1 MVTPEPAKAGDQAIH
16 MDEHPSPNQ
25 AGLAQSEQWDQD
37 VMQRLMDVSLG
48 IAAAGH
54 DLKNLLTVA
63 YANIQ
68 IATTEMTVVPR
79 ELTSGMQ
86 AISGATTLLHHLTQR
101 GSNSDT
107 GYSSDVPVVVQETLL
122 FSRVLWTH
130 IQDLVVTTEVQA
142 IPRAAIRAHDLQRIL
157 LNLILNAARAMPNGG
172 HLQISMTFDGSMVAV
187 TVQDS
192 GPGMDAVT
200 LRAIR
205 QPFAEQR
212 AEGVGLGLAS
222 CRLLIE
228 QAHGQMEIASVLGA
242 GTSVTLR
249 IPAAGYST
257 ALN

>member
-1 MVTPEPAKAGDQAIH
+1 MVTPDSSKIGTQATNA
-16 MDEHPSPNQ
+16 DENILPTDN
-25 AGLAQSEQWDQD
+25 GLMQSEQWDQD
-37 VMQRLMDVSLG
+37 VRQRLLDVALG

-63 YANIQ
+63 YANLQ
-68 IATTEMTVVPR
+68 MATSEMAVVPR

-86 AISGATTLLHHLTQR
+86 AITRATVLLHDLMQR
-101 GSNSDT
+101 SNKPNS
-107 GYSSDVPVVVQETLL
+107 GQSSDVPVVVQETLL
-122 FSRVLWTH
+122 FSRVLWTQ
-130 IQDLVVTTEVQA
+130 IQDLVVTTEVQV
-142 IPRAAIRAHDLQRIL
+142 IPHAAIRAHDLQRIL

-172 HLQISMTFDGSMVAV
+172 RLQIRMAFDGSMVTV
-187 TVQDS
+187 TVEDS
-192 GPGMDAVT
+192 GSGMDAAT
-200 LRAIR
+200 LRAIH

-249 IPAAGYST
+249 IPAVGYST
-257 ALN
+257 TPS